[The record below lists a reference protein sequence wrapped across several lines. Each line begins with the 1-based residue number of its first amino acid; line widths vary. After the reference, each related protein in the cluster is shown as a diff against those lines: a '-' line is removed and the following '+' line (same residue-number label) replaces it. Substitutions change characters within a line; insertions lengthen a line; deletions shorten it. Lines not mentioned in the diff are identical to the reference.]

1 MTDIHKIIKTILES
15 RSNLDRITNQI
26 ERKLSRS
33 GINYKLQKNIADR
46 VFQVKT
52 YKLVFDG
59 NVIDIKKGNK
69 IIDTFGVSMLDR
81 ALDTFEELLESK
93 SERVHE
99 NTEARIRDLINKQSR
114 EASIITYIEKRM
126 KRLGFKTRIRLD
138 RNRPVIITVITN
150 NNREF
155 QIVFDD
161 KELSILSNK
170 RTIEKFDISTGDPM
184 NTVIKALDTFEK
196 LAA

>member
-1 MTDIHKIIKTILES
+1 MADVHKIVKTLLES

-99 NTEARIRDLINKQSR
+99 NIEARIRDLINKQSR

-126 KRLGFKTRIRLD
+126 KRLGFKTRLRLD